1 MRTNKQL
8 RDFVRSHEVRYL
20 VFIDR
25 CIYGYAIGVKRV
37 YKVDVEGHTQWV
49 RFSYGTPYIVG
60 EDDVKLNLFKT
71 RKEAEERAEAMRMVR
86 EAKKKKEAEERKKI
100 LDKAASILHDN
111 YSCMTDKNNKLKDEY
126 KKIYAEAAKMVQR
139 YGYEPDKSEQLRQY
153 VKRLERYVRT
163 GAIALDAGT
172 TITKASVIRID
183 KYYNVTLTD
192 GTVIAPKD
200 DDVIDLLRAIF
211 GVN

>member
-25 CIYGYAIGVKRV
+25 RIYGYAIGVKRV

-49 RFSYGTPYIVG
+49 RFSYGTTYIVG
-60 EDDVKLNLFKT
+60 EDDIKLNLFKT

-86 EAKKKKEAEERKKI
+86 EVKKKEEAEERKKI

-111 YSCMTDKNNKLKDEY
+111 YFRMTDKDNKLKDEY

-139 YGYEPDKSEQLRQY
+139 YGYEPDKSELWRRY
-153 VKRLERYVRT
+153 ANLLERYVRT